1 MDNFNLL
8 HAAHFS
14 RAFYAYEVLQGAD
27 SSVVSTIFELF
38 GRKELNQHFTLC
50 KIACVHMRKCV
61 ENMKNEIF
69 GSNYP

>member
-1 MDNFNLL
+1 MLLGYFKVLISNF
-8 HAAHFS
+8 
-14 RAFYAYEVLQGAD
+14 
-27 SSVVSTIFELF
+27 SVVSTIFEVF
-38 GRKELNQHFTLC
+38 GQKELNQHFTLC

>member
-1 MDNFNLL
+1 MLISNF
-8 HAAHFS
+8 
-14 RAFYAYEVLQGAD
+14 
-27 SSVVSTIFELF
+27 SVVSTIFEVF

>member
-1 MDNFNLL
+1 MLISNF
-8 HAAHFS
+8 
-14 RAFYAYEVLQGAD
+14 
-27 SSVVSTIFELF
+27 SVVSTIFEVF
-38 GRKELNQHFTLC
+38 DRKELNQHFTLC